1 MAKPRPNRLTADNLQ
16 HQYKVQGIYLELA
29 QYPILARKIRERMR
43 RELFAKGIISVETFE
58 EEVKEKAIH
67 SQQVE
72 GMTDPFAEEPVHVWN
87 ERLSVIRDQLT
98 DFYFAYNFPHQRLEE
113 IIQSVLA
120 DRAPTHRLALS
131 FNPELA
137 PWDLLFAQGEEYESL
152 PPAER
157 AKVEHHLR
165 EIIVVLIKGMISDH
179 LEFVGVAKELFR
191 IQDLKEI
198 RRRRIG
204 RGKIGGKSA
213 GMLLAKRILDRAA
226 AEGDPGLSAHIRIP
240 ESYFVGADVFYD
252 FLAINGFNRYMNQ
265 KYRPGDVIEA
275 EYRAILS
282 TYMDGTF
289 PDEIVYSLKGLLDE
303 VGNAPLIVRSS
314 SLLEDN
320 FGTAFA
326 GKYESRFVANQGTP
340 EGNLAALLNAIKRVY
355 ASVLSPDALLYRQRM
370 GLIDYD
376 ERMAVLIQ
384 KVQGTPFR
392 NYHFP
397 MVAGVAYSRNP
408 FRWNPRIRR
417 EDGFLRLV
425 WGLGTRAV
433 DRVAN
438 DYPRIVALSH
448 PQLRPEVGARK
459 IRKYSQHFVDL
470 VDLGQNA
477 FRTLPISEVIRDDYP
492 ALRYLV
498 SVDKGDY
505 LSPLL
510 SRVEASDSK
519 DLVLTFDQLVKDDHF
534 VTMMRSI
541 LNRLEQHYKWP
552 VDIEFTLHV
561 EPGYPHAN
569 YTLHLLQCR
578 PLVNQEWTGQ
588 IEVPEHIPD
597 QDIIFR
603 AGKLVPQGIVS
614 DVRYIVY
621 VDPMRYSHVP
631 DYVTK
636 LELARVVGRINKRLE
651 NERFVLMGPGRWG
664 SSSVDLGVK
673 VTYADI
679 YNAKV
684 LIEIPLLRE
693 GSTAEASYGT
703 HFFQDL
709 VETGIYPLPITPG
722 EDGAML
728 NTAFLAH
735 APNLLGHLLPADAYY
750 ARFIRV
756 IDVPVATGGC
766 YLEVVMNGAEE
777 QAVGYLKRSAA

>member
-98 DFYFAYNFPHQRLEE
+98 DFYFAYNFH
-113 IIQSVLA
+113 
-120 DRAPTHRLALS
+120 
-131 FNPELA
+131 PELA

-320 FGTAFA
+320 
-326 GKYESRFVANQGTP
+326 
-340 EGNLAALLNAIKRVY
+340 
-355 ASVLSPDALLYRQRM
+355 
-370 GLIDYD
+370 
-376 ERMAVLIQ
+376 
-384 KVQGTPFR
+384 
-392 NYHFP
+392 
-397 MVAGVAYSRNP
+397 
-408 FRWNPRIRR
+408 
-417 EDGFLRLV
+417 
-425 WGLGTRAV
+425 
-433 DRVAN
+433 
-438 DYPRIVALSH
+438 
-448 PQLRPEVGARK
+448 
-459 IRKYSQHFVDL
+459 
-470 VDLGQNA
+470 
-477 FRTLPISEVIRDDYP
+477 
-492 ALRYLV
+492 
-498 SVDKGDY
+498 
-505 LSPLL
+505 
-510 SRVEASDSK
+510 
-519 DLVLTFDQLVKDDHF
+519 
-534 VTMMRSI
+534 
-541 LNRLEQHYKWP
+541 
-552 VDIEFTLHV
+552 
-561 EPGYPHAN
+561 
-569 YTLHLLQCR
+569 
-578 PLVNQEWTGQ
+578 
-588 IEVPEHIPD
+588 
-597 QDIIFR
+597 
-603 AGKLVPQGIVS
+603 
-614 DVRYIVY
+614 
-621 VDPMRYSHVP
+621 
-631 DYVTK
+631 
-636 LELARVVGRINKRLE
+636 
-651 NERFVLMGPGRWG
+651 
-664 SSSVDLGVK
+664 
-673 VTYADI
+673 
-679 YNAKV
+679 
-684 LIEIPLLRE
+684 
-693 GSTAEASYGT
+693 
-703 HFFQDL
+703 
-709 VETGIYPLPITPG
+709 
-722 EDGAML
+722 
-728 NTAFLAH
+728 
-735 APNLLGHLLPADAYY
+735 
-750 ARFIRV
+750 
-756 IDVPVATGGC
+756 
-766 YLEVVMNGAEE
+766 
-777 QAVGYLKRSAA
+777 